1 MSSVTSDTSL
11 EQTARVITLC
21 LLAFL
26 SLTTS
31 ADTLTG
37 KVIKVA
43 DGDSI
48 TVLDN
53 TNTRAASP
61 VTQKR
66 PPQIA
71 PETRSRK
78 RWVAGRL
85 SLDPTSL
92 LS

>member
-1 MSSVTSDTSL
+1 MYRATRII
-11 EQTARVITLC
+11 ALC
-21 LLAFL
+21 ILVLLSIAAF
-26 SLTTS
+26 
-31 ADTLTG
+31 ADTRTG
-37 KVIKVA
+37 KAIKVA

-66 PPQIA
+66 PTQIA

>member
-1 MSSVTSDTSL
+1 MSSVTSNTSL

-21 LLAFL
+21 LLVFL
-26 SLTTS
+26 SLSAS

-37 KVIKVA
+37 KTVKVA
-43 DGDSI
+43 DGDTI

-61 VTQKR
+61 ATQKR
-66 PPQIA
+66 PPQVA
-71 PETRSRK
+71 PATRSRK